1 MDVSAGAT
9 FLFYRKEGADDR
21 RSSPR
26 TVLAAHR
33 PPVVISNLDTKR
45 RTSRTNLQ
53 VHRRRAGPAASPDS
67 EMNTMSDIR
76 ESRPAEEPMG
86 IVISQGS
93 RAEST
98 PRFAAYVWSQAGDV
112 AAVVAEPRAA

>member
-1 MDVSAGAT
+1 VLARPFSSIE
-9 FLFYRKEGADDR
+9 KKGADDR

-45 RTSRTNLQ
+45 PHGSYELASTPEA
-53 VHRRRAGPAASPDS
+53 RRSGDLPSS

-98 PRFAAYVWSQAGDV
+98 PRFAAYVWSQVGDV
-112 AAVVAEPRAA
+112 TAVVAEPRAA

>member
-1 MDVSAGAT
+1 
-9 FLFYRKEGADDR
+9 
-21 RSSPR
+21 
-26 TVLAAHR
+26 
-33 PPVVISNLDTKR
+33 
-45 RTSRTNLQ
+45 
-53 VHRRRAGPAASPDS
+53 
-67 EMNTMSDIR
+67 MSDIR

-98 PRFAAYVWSQAGDV
+98 PRFTAYVWSQAGDV

>member
-1 MDVSAGAT
+1 M
-9 FLFYRKEGADDR
+9 
-21 RSSPR
+21 
-26 TVLAAHR
+26 HR

-45 RTSRTNLQ
+45 PYESYNSPA
-53 VHRRRAGPAASPDS
+53 HRRRADPAASPDS

-98 PRFAAYVWSQAGDV
+98 PRFTAYVWSQAGDV
-112 AAVVAEPRAA
+112 PAVVAEPRAA

>member
-1 MDVSAGAT
+1 
-9 FLFYRKEGADDR
+9 
-21 RSSPR
+21 
-26 TVLAAHR
+26 
-33 PPVVISNLDTKR
+33 
-45 RTSRTNLQ
+45 
-53 VHRRRAGPAASPDS
+53 
-67 EMNTMSDIR
+67 MNTMSDIR

-112 AAVVAEPRAA
+112 AVAVAEPRAA

>member
-1 MDVSAGAT
+1 
-9 FLFYRKEGADDR
+9 
-21 RSSPR
+21 
-26 TVLAAHR
+26 VLAR
-33 PPVVISNLDTKR
+33 PFSSIEKKVRMTGGRAREPFSRCIGRLSSSATSTQSA
-45 RTSRTNLQ
+45 RTSRTTRQHTGGVPIQQPPLN
-53 VHRRRAGPAASPDS
+53 S

>member
-45 RTSRTNLQ
+45 PYKPYNSPA
-53 VHRRRAGPAASPDS
+53 HRRRADPAASPDS
-67 EMNTMSDIR
+67 EMNSMSDIR
-76 ESRPAEEPMG
+76 ESRPVEEPMG

-98 PRFAAYVWSQAGDV
+98 PRFAAYVWSQVGDV
-112 AAVVAEPRAA
+112 SVVVAEPRAA